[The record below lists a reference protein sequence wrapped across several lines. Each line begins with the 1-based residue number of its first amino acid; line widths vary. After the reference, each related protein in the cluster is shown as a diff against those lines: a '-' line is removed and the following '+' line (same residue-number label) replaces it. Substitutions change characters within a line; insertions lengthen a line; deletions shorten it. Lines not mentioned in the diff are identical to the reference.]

1 MRPLQ
6 NILDINQFTSLLKE
20 GKKDPHADCPWW
32 DDCISSVIISLCSDR
47 MTTRDNL
54 YQKAMEAALNFL
66 STSQAVSL
74 ADKEHLAKE
83 IAEIVEDKL
92 KDSGF
97 SNKML
102 ANLEAE
108 RQRNNVSEEPENR
121 FVKLA

>member
-1 MRPLQ
+1 M
-6 NILDINQFTSLLKE
+6 
-20 GKKDPHADCPWW
+20 
-32 DDCISSVIISLCSDR
+32 
-47 MTTRDNL
+47 
-54 YQKAMEAALNFL
+54 NFL